1 MPAERARG
9 AAERGAAGLL
19 RRPRLTL
26 ALVAAAAL
34 LAAPALRGLRFDS
47 SVERL
52 SVEGDGTARAL
63 ADATATFG
71 SDDVLVI
78 AQLGD
83 GPAVEAGRL
92 ARLRAL
98 GEAVRAVPGVER
110 IWSLTATG
118 HLRGTSDGVEVR
130 DLVEELP
137 GDGPALAALR
147 AEVESSPLYRDHVL
161 SRDGRAAAIV
171 VFPETSDD
179 PFLRDRVVAGI
190 RAELARY
197 PGPERVVM
205 TGNPSFTVDVAATL
219 QREQNLFSA
228 LTVVALAGIL
238 GLLFRSPWAAA
249 LPLVGAGVAI
259 ACVLAGVAAAGR
271 SISVLA
277 AVVPSMV
284 LALGMAYAMHL
295 LCRYAA
301 GRGSGPERARRALAD
316 VALPVALSA
325 ATTLAGFA
333 SLLANRIA
341 AIREFGLLSAA
352 AVAAAALGVL
362 VVVPAGLAVT
372 APRLHA
378 GGRDLAGRFLAFAER
393 TSRRREAWVFA
404 ACAGLLALAALGA
417 ARLAVDTAYVDFLRP
432 THPANLDR
440 ETVLAHLAGPIPLL
454 VLLDAGARDAALEPD
469 VLRRVAA
476 FQRQAAGLPHVH
488 ASFSL
493 ADLLAEM
500 NRAWHVDEPEP
511 DRFRAIPDGADA
523 TTQLLL
529 LYESSAFASDLDR
542 IVDRERRRLA
552 VWVRTEL
559 YHSRDAAETAAALRA
574 PLERE
579 LGDLRPVVTGT
590 LYRLFQSSDEI
601 ALGQARSLALA
612 VGVIGAVVA
621 ASLRSLRL
629 GLIAAAPDLLPV
641 ALLFGAMGWLGVP
654 LDVGTCVVA
663 CLVLGVATDDT
674 IHFITTWRAARAGG
688 ADPDAALRA
697 TFAAVGRPILYT
709 SLALCAGFAVLA
721 LSEFRPIAELG
732 WLTAGTMLAC
742 LLGDLMLLPALLR
755 RFGG

>member
-1 MPAERARG
+1 M
-9 AAERGAAGLL
+9 
-19 RRPRLTL
+19 RRPRLAL
-26 ALVAAAAL
+26 AAVLAAAL
-34 LAAPALRGLRFDS
+34 AAAPALRGLRFDS

-52 SVEGDGTARAL
+52 SVEGDGSAQAL
-63 ADATATFG
+63 ADATAVFG

-98 GEAVRAVPGVER
+98 GDAVRAVPGVER

-118 HLRGTSDGVEVR
+118 HLRGTPDGVEVR
-130 DLVEELP
+130 DLADELP
-137 GDGPALAALR
+137 EDPAALSALR
-147 AEVESSPLYRDHVL
+147 AEIESSPLYRDHVL

-171 VFPETSDD
+171 VFPQLGDD
-179 PFLRDRVVAGI
+179 PFLRDRVVAGV

-228 LTVVALAGIL
+228 LTVVALAAIL
-238 GLLFRSPWAAA
+238 GLLFRSAWAAA

-284 LALGMAYAMHL
+284 LALGTAYAMHI

-301 GRGSGPERARRALAD
+301 GRGAGPERAGRALSD
-316 VALPVALSA
+316 VALPVVLSA
-325 ATTLAGFA
+325 TTTLAGFA
-333 SLLANRIA
+333 SLFANRIA

-362 VVVPAGLAVT
+362 LVVPAGLAAA
-372 APRLHA
+372 APRLRA
-378 GGRDLAGRFLAFAER
+378 PAAARRDFAGRFLAACERAER
-393 TSRRREAWVFA
+393 RGGSWIFA
-404 ACAGLLALAALGA
+404 ACAALLALAALGSS
-417 ARLAVDTAYVDFLRP
+417 RLAVDTAYVDFLRP
-432 THPANLDR
+432 THPANVER
-440 ETVLAHLAGPIPLL
+440 EAVLAHLAGPIPLL
-454 VLLDAGARDAALEPD
+454 VLLDAGAPDAALEPEL
-469 VLRRVAA
+469 LRRVAA
-476 FQRQAAGLPHVH
+476 FQRAAGRVPHVH

-500 NRAWHVDEPEP
+500 NQAWHADEPQP
-511 DRFRAIPDGADA
+511 DRFRVIPDGAD
-523 TTQLLL
+523 TTAQLLL
-529 LYESSAFASDLDR
+529 LYESSAFAEDLER

-574 PLERE
+574 HLERE
-579 LGDLRPVVTGT
+579 LGELQPTVTGT

-601 ALGQARSLALA
+601 ATGQARSLALA
-612 VGVIGAVVA
+612 VAVIGAVVA
-621 ASLRSLRL
+621 VSLRSLRL
-629 GLIAAAPDLLPV
+629 GFIAAAPDLLPV

-674 IHFITTWRAARAGG
+674 IHFISHWREARATG

-721 LSEFRPIAELG
+721 LSEFRPIANLG
-732 WLTAGTMLAC
+732 WLTAGTMLTC
-742 LLGDLMLLPALLR
+742 LLGDLLLLPALLR
-755 RFGG
+755 RFGDVPAKLQNRRAP